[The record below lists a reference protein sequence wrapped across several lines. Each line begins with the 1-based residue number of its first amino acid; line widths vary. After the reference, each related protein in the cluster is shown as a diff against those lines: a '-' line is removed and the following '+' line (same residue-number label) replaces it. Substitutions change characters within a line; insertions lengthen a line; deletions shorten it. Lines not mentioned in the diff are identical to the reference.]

1 MYCLYAIPL
10 RCCITDPHADA
21 IWRAQSNLQHNMT
34 SASHDDSTVHKSR
47 SMNGDSNG
55 IKQHTR
61 NTVLFDDTNSIDSG
75 DTDDDELLEHDQYVY
90 NDITVDESSSSN
102 STSANMQHAHQQQ
115 HTNGNSSGTAYY
127 YSDDSDFESET
138 NDSTSSGAS
147 SKPDFETNGRLAG
160 GLRVDYSLQEKEI
173 EVTNEYIFALGAHV
187 IYWTSK
193 DLSLFMAKQIML
205 HSSDDSS
212 DSSTGVNTSSSSTVT
227 GDATTASS
235 SIDDT
240 RVSL

>member
-1 MYCLYAIPL
+1 M
-10 RCCITDPHADA
+10 
-21 IWRAQSNLQHNMT
+21 WRAQSNLQQHNMNSNT
-34 SASHDDSTVHKSR
+34 AHDDTFHNGH
-47 SMNGDSNG
+47 SMNGNS
-55 IKQHTR
+55 R

-75 DTDDDELLEHDQYVY
+75 DTDDDEVHQLEHDQYVY
-90 NDITVDESSSSN
+90 NDITVDESSSNN
-102 STSANMQHAHQQQ
+102 STTANMQHTHQQQ
-115 HTNGNSSGTAYY
+115 QHHNGNSNGTAHY

-138 NDSTSSGAS
+138 GGSTSSGTS

-205 HSSDDSS
+205 HSSDNDSS
-212 DSSTGVNTSSSSTVT
+212 DSSTTGVTKSATDST
-227 GDATTASS
+227 
-235 SIDDT
+235 IDDS
-240 RVSL
+240 RVAL